1 MTTNVTVD
9 RLVSTS
15 MEISITEN
23 KTLDARETE
32 RRAFDLNYLLSEV
45 AEGTDRKQKSRQDSI
60 FSFSENNS
68 SQILE
73 NSRN

>member
-1 MTTNVTVD
+1 MTVD
-9 RLVSTS
+9 RLVATS
-15 MEISITEN
+15 MEISITED

-32 RRAFDLNYLLSEV
+32 RRAIDLNYLLPEV